1 MTMFS
6 KTKYFEGSFWC
17 SNAEGVA
24 KILEDQKDT
33 VGIDVNGDKN
43 LSSENKVNN
52 SSIEE
57 EKDVEKNCK
66 TPSRL

>member
-1 MTMFS
+1 MTMFM

-24 KILEDQKDT
+24 KVLDAQKDT
-33 VGIDVNGDKN
+33 DGIVEKGDKN
-43 LSSENKVNN
+43 LSSDRIE
-52 SSIEE
+52 SSSTEE
-57 EKDVEKNCK
+57 EKDVKKDCK